1 METWQIVIAVIMA
14 VNGFWSFLIVCVMS
28 SINKNI
34 EQMGTAIIVWIGTDI
49 NKLKGETNNDTTGKQ
64 DS

>member
-14 VNGFWSFLIVCVMS
+14 VNGFWLFLAVCVMS

-34 EQMGTAIIVWIGTDI
+34 EQMSTAILIWIGTDI
-49 NKLKGETNNDTTGKQ
+49 EKQKGAKNNDTTGKQ